1 MSFRRS
7 QNSLATQI
15 ILNYAVDK
23 VIRNR
28 EGVI

>member
-7 QNSLATQI
+7 PNSLATHI